1 MKSIS
6 IYTITR
12 NQNIEQLQKL
22 ERQLSGREHFL
33 KMREWELE
41 SMKALTAELE
51 TCMEDVYALRFF
63 YSFQI
68 PRLGK
73 EFDLLQIK
81 EDQIV
86 NIELKSGVVSDE
98 AIRRQLL
105 QNRYYLSVL
114 GRTIHSYTYISSQN
128 RLIRLTNHD
137 HIAEADWD
145 ELCRSLKRESPDYD
159 GNIEELFRA
168 ELYLISPLR
177 EPERFLQK
185 EYFLTAQQRDIE
197 RQILKGIRTKHSGYY
212 WFSGLPGT
220 GKTLLL
226 YDLAMKLSVRQR
238 VCMIHC
244 GESGED
250 WRILHKRLR
259 RIDFLSDRQLSF
271 QAAKQTMTENVCTEE
286 AMDDTF
292 WEPYSAILVDEA
304 HLLSVEQLKI
314 LEERKKQVP
323 VIFSSDTE
331 DMISPEELDRE
342 ISQRLASLPDVQN
355 FHLTN
360 RIRTNAE
367 LSSFIQNM
375 MDLSRRKGQSSYP
388 NVEVVYANDDAEALC
403 LLQGY
408 ARRGYLYQTSDV
420 QISADS
426 VNNAQIS
433 ADSVNDAQTNDSQ
446 INDVDVKTNDGKT
459 KLANS
464 TVRDVNRLVVV
475 LDKRY
480 YYDED
485 GYLRAKKSC
494 EAPYETER
502 TRTTPGEDRK
512 SDVRILFHQ
521 LNQAKEKLAFVI
533 KDNPAVY
540 DTILNLLQM
549 RKNR

>member
-22 ERQLSGREHFL
+22 ERQLSGRDYFL

-128 RLIRLTNHD
+128 RLVRLTNHD

-145 ELCRSLKRESPDYD
+145 ELCRALKRESPDYD

-197 RQILKGIRTKHSGYY
+197 RQILKGIRAKHSDYY

-244 GESGED
+244 GESGND
-250 WRILHKRLR
+250 WRLLHKRLR
-259 RIDFLSDRQLSF
+259 RIKFLSAGQLSF
-271 QAAKQTMTENVCTEE
+271 QTVKQPITQNVCTEE
-286 AMDDTF
+286 PSDIF
-292 WEPYSAILVDEA
+292 LESYSAILVDEA
-304 HLLSVEQLKI
+304 HLLSMEQLKI
-314 LEERKKQVP
+314 LEERKKQIP

-342 ISQRLASLPDVQN
+342 IPQRLAGLPDVQS

-375 MDLSRRKGQSSYP
+375 MDLSRRKGKNGYP
-388 NVEVVYANDDAEALC
+388 NIEVVYANDDTEAAY

-408 ARRGYLYQTSDV
+408 MRQGYLMNSD
-420 QISADS
+420 
-426 VNNAQIS
+426 
-433 ADSVNDAQTNDSQ
+433 
-446 INDVDVKTNDGKT
+446 
-459 KLANS
+459 
-464 TVRDVNRLVVV
+464 VRDVNRLAVVI
-475 LDKRY
+475 DERY

-485 GYLRAKKSC
+485 SYLRTRKIC
-494 EAPYETER
+494 EDAYET
-502 TRTTPGEDRK
+502 TCTTMCRDRK

-521 LNQAKEKLAFVI
+521 LNQAKEKLAIVI
-533 KDNPAVY
+533 KDNPEVY
-540 DTILNLLQM
+540 DTILNLL
-549 RKNR
+549 